1 MSDNTTTANEV
12 ASAEVFPNPFN
23 ESTNVEIT
31 TGDLDN
37 SVTIRVVNYL
47 GQQVYVETLNVASS
61 SVVRHNVA
69 MNDLNKGVYFL
80 TVETNSTKET
90 VKLVKN

>member
-1 MSDNTTTANEV
+1 
-12 ASAEVFPNPFN
+12 VFPNPFN

-69 MNDLNKGVYFL
+69 MNDLSKGVYFL